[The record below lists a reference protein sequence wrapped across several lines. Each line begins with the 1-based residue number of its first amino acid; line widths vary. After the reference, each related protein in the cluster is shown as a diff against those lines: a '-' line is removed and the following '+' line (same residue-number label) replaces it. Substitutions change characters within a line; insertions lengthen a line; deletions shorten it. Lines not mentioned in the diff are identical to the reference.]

1 MILEITIEILADP
14 KATYILSSI
23 HYSNH
28 TTTRRPTTSTYP
40 RRAITMKA
48 TKEILFLFLCKDC
61 LTIIHLQLI
70 QKFKIKEKGKY
81 GKNML

>member
-23 HYSNH
+23 HYSNRI
-28 TTTRRPTTSTYP
+28 TTTYIHTQT
-40 RRAITMKA
+40 I
-48 TKEILFLFLCKDC
+48 TKEGNKGNIILIFMYIDC

-70 QKFKIKEKGKY
+70 LKFKRKGV
-81 GKNML
+81 N

>member
-61 LTIIHLQLI
+61 LTIIHLQVI
-70 QKFKIKEKGKY
+70 PKFTKEKKQD